1 MVGPIALKIKYR
13 TSNQIKNERERITKI
28 GKSIT
33 LKIGKFYI
41 DINSYQALRNLEGLN
56 RLDRY
61 PGYTPVSE

>member
-41 DINSYQALRNLEGLN
+41 DINMILDFFANSFHVENVSIARN
-56 RLDRY
+56 
-61 PGYTPVSE
+61 